1 MDEVEAVVKYFFPES
16 LVERHRGS
24 HNIEIRDRRLQNR
37 GEFGPLGKLVIPI
50 KGGQKVKGAY
60 LAALATAIEIISEE
74 DDEGGVQ

>member
-1 MDEVEAVVKYFFPES
+1 MRLKLS
-16 LVERHRGS
+16 L
-24 HNIEIRDRRLQNR
+24 NISFQNR
-37 GEFGPLGKLVIPI
+37 LLNVIVDLTILKYATVACKIGGELVPLGKLVIPI